1 MRLISR
7 YLESDIVEAMAYMPV
22 VTISGARQVGKSTLA
37 KLIAGTSMEYVTLDD
52 DGQLDAAIADPIGFI
67 QGHSLP
73 LVIDEIQ
80 RAPHLLRTIKRIVD
94 ENKKA
99 GQFLLTGSANLLTL
113 PSIADSLAGR
123 MAVTELYSFAQF
135 ELDKQTPSFLSRAFS
150 DNPKFEFPDIEQNKL
165 VSKVLSGG
173 YPSVMKLTES
183 RRTGWHNAYVRSIV
197 ERDIKDVV
205 QVNKFFEL
213 NRLIRVLALLAS
225 NEFIPTAVAEKV
237 QLDRKTVS
245 RYVSALEQI
254 YLLKQVPAWH
264 RNELK
269 RMVKKPKLHFL
280 DSGLLASLQRV
291 TVAKLKNN
299 RMLFG
304 PLLETFV
311 FGELLKISQNTFI
324 DNTQEVY
331 EIYHYRDTQKNE
343 VDFVIENAD
352 GDAIGV
358 EVKAGQTA
366 LRGQFKGLRAL
377 ANYTNLKAGFV
388 IYTGKDFLSFGD
400 NMYAVP
406 LQALFV

>member
-1 MRLISR
+1 MKLISR

-67 QGHSLP
+67 QSHSLP

-94 ENKKA
+94 ENEKA

-123 MAVTELYSFAQF
+123 MRVSELYSFAQF
-135 ELDKQTPSFLSRAFS
+135 ELGKQTPSFLSRAFS
-150 DNPKFEFPDIEQNKL
+150 DKPKFEFPGIEQNKL
-165 VSKVLSGG
+165 VGKVLTGG
-173 YPSVMKLTES
+173 YPSVMKLNES
-183 RRTGWHNAYVRSIV
+183 RRMGWHNAYVRSIV

-205 QVNKFFEL
+205 QVNKYSEL

-225 NEFIPTAVAEKV
+225 NEIIPTAVAEKV

-245 RYVSALEQI
+245 KYISALEQV

-269 RMVKKPKLHFL
+269 RIVKKSKLHFL

-299 RMLFG
+299 RKLLG

-311 FGELLKISQNTFI
+311 FGELLKISQNTFVA
-324 DNTQEVY
+324 NTQETY
-331 EIYHYRDTQKNE
+331 EIFHYRDTQKNE

-352 GDAIGV
+352 GVAIGI
-358 EVKAGQTA
+358 EVKASQTA